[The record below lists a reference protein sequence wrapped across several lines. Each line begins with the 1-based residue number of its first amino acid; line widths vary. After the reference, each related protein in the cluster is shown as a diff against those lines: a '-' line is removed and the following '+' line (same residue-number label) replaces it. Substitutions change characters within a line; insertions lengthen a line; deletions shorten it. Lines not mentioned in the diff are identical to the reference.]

1 MNVRFEMDL
10 NIQINKNILVLN
22 GKEIKFD
29 HNIRQFKTFGDD
41 VVVLLA
47 IPNNDDS
54 LDNIYCYSSNGIIK
68 WQVQP
73 IKEVFPEMKRVYS
86 FEQMSEIDGQIS
98 ASDFYGRRFMI
109 DPETGKIT
117 KKDIVK

>member
-1 MNVRFEMDL
+1 MNERCFMEL

-29 HNIRQFKTFGDD
+29 HNIRQFRTVGDD

-47 IPNNDDS
+47 IPNNDDT
-54 LDNIYCYSSNGIIK
+54 LDNIYCYASYGIIK

-73 IKEVFPEMKRVYS
+73 IKEAFPEMKQVYP
-86 FEQMSEIDGQIS
+86 FEQMSVIDGMIA
-98 ASDFYGRRFMI
+98 ASDFYGRRFFI

>member
-1 MNVRFEMDL
+1 MNARFTMEI

-29 HNIRQFKTFGDD
+29 HNIRQFKTVGDD

-47 IPNNDDS
+47 IPNNDNT
-54 LDNIYCYSSNGIIK
+54 LDNIYCYASYGIIK

-73 IKEVFPEMKRVYS
+73 IKEAFPEMKQVYP
-86 FEQMSEIDGQIS
+86 FEQMSVIDGQIS
-98 ASDFYGRRFMI
+98 ASDFYGRRFII
-109 DPETGKIT
+109 DPETGHIT